1 MVRAKRI
8 GEKEEVSLLVRTI
21 WFYAVFF
28 FLLIL
33 IASFGLIAE
42 S

>member
-1 MVRAKRI
+1 MVRAKRV
-8 GEKEEVSLLVRTI
+8 GEKEEVSLFVRTV
-21 WFYAVFF
+21 WFYSAFF